1 MSQWLEMCL
10 GAGLGLLV
18 VGGVFGFTF
27 RRMPERRSDGGLNQ
41 HDASYYESGDDG
53 GHFSA

>member
-1 MSQWLEMCL
+1 VSQWLEMCL